1 MSVVVI
7 ISANIEWDAIRRIFP
22 DADLQVSPYGQC
34 FETYLEVSSERRA
47 VVFFHGGWG
56 KISAAASA
64 QYAIDQWSPNLVV
77 NLGTCGGFEGGV
89 EKDTVVLV
97 ERTVVYD
104 IVEQMLDTEEAIRD
118 YTTEIDLSW
127 LSEPYPHPVLRTVLV
142 SADRDLMAEDI
153 SYLKSK
159 YGAVAGD
166 WESGAIAWV
175 ANRNQVRCLILRGVT
190 DLVGAEGGEAYEG
203 NVQIYVEN
211 TEKIMND
218 LVLHLP
224 NWIDQA
230 SRSSYKGSHL

>member
-22 DADLQVSPYGQC
+22 DADLHVSPYGQC

-211 TEKIMND
+211 TEKMMNG
-218 LVLHLP
+218 LVQHLP
-224 NWIDQA
+224 NWLEKA
-230 SRSSYKGSHL
+230 SGSSYKGSHL

>member
-1 MSVVVI
+1 MFVVVI
-7 ISANIEWDAIRRIFP
+7 ISANIEWDAIGRIFP
-22 DADLQVSPYGQC
+22 DADLQVSPYGQW
-34 FETYLEVSSERRA
+34 FETHLDIKGGQQSVI
-47 VVFFHGGWG
+47 FFYGGWG
-56 KISAAASA
+56 KISAASSA
-64 QYAIDQWSPNLVV
+64 QYAIDRWSPNLVV
-77 NLGTCGGFEGGV
+77 NLGTCGGFESGV
-89 EKDTVVLV
+89 EKDTIVLV

-104 IVEQMLDTEEAIRD
+104 IVEQMLDAEEAIRD

-142 SADRDLMAEDI
+142 SADRDLVAEDI
-153 SYLKSK
+153 SVLKSK

-175 ANRNQVRCLILRGVT
+175 ANRNKVRCLILRGVT

-211 TEKIMND
+211 TERIMND

-224 NWIDQA
+224 NWIEQA
-230 SRSSYKGSHL
+230 SRSSHKGSHL

>member
-1 MSVVVI
+1 MFVVVI
-7 ISANIEWDAIRRIFP
+7 ISANIEWDSIGRIFP
-22 DADLQVSPYGQC
+22 DADLQVSPYGQW
-34 FETYLEVSSERRA
+34 FETHLDIKGGQQSVI
-47 VVFFHGGWG
+47 FFHGGWG

-77 NLGTCGGFEGGV
+77 NLGTCGGFESGV
-89 EKDTVVLV
+89 EKDTIVLV

-104 IVEQMLDTEEAIRD
+104 IVEQMLDAEEAIRD

-142 SADRDLMAEDI
+142 SADRDLVAEDI
-153 SYLKSK
+153 SVLKSK

-175 ANRNQVRCLILRGVT
+175 ANRNKVRCLILRGVT

-211 TEKIMND
+211 TERIMND

-224 NWIDQA
+224 NWIEQA
-230 SRSSYKGSHL
+230 I